1 MNANPAHDL
10 KSQERDGLVL
20 GVELVLST
28 MIFAGLGWL
37 LDRALGTAPVF
48 TVLLGGFTFAYTVWR
63 IVTGYD
69 ARLAQHQAERNP
81 LRQGRVE

>member
-1 MNANPAHDL
+1 VNIDPAHDL

-28 MIFAGLGWL
+28 TIFAFLGWL
-37 LDRALGTAPVF
+37 LDGALGTMPVF
-48 TVLLGGFTFAYTVWR
+48 TVLLGGFTCGYTVWR

-69 ARLAQHQAERNP
+69 ARMAEHQASRNP
-81 LRQGRVE
+81 LRQGPAE